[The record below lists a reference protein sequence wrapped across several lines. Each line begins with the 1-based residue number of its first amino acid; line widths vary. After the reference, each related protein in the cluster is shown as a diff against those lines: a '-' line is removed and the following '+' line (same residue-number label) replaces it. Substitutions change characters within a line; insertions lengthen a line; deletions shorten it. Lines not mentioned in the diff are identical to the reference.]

1 MVIGIGTDLIDIDRI
16 EKTLAHHSGFK
27 NKLFSPNEQKM
38 LEEKHWRSETVAANF
53 AGKEAVLKVFGT
65 GLRNCKWNEI
75 EILRDELGKPYVA
88 LSGGALKIAEKM
100 GIHEILISL
109 AHSKN
114 QAIAYAIGIRRV

>member
-16 EKTLAHHSGFK
+16 EATLTRHSGFK
-27 NKLFSPNEQKM
+27 NKLFSPREQEM
-38 LEEKHWRSETVAANF
+38 LEAKHWRSETVAANF

-65 GLRNCKWNEI
+65 GLRNCKWTEI
-75 EILRDELGKPYVA
+75 EILRDTLGKPYVE
-88 LSGGALKIAEKM
+88 LSGGALKIGSDQ
-100 GIHEILISL
+100 GIDEILISL